1 MKKNSGFTLIELMIT
16 LAIVAILL
24 TVGVPSLTAFMQGNR
39 LISSTNE
46 LVSALH
52 VARSE
57 AIKLNVRVS
66 VCESS
71 DGANCST
78 TGNWENGWI
87 VFIDGYGATPGDLQN
102 TGSPCA
108 GMNTDCLLRIHEGFN
123 DKRLTIK
130 GIDANTTAAI
140 SSFTF
145 TSRGLPKVSAGS
157 PAGASQGG
165 VFSICSLDDVGPT
178 ASTIDSRAVT
188 LSLSGRVRAST
199 NTAVISCPP

>member
-24 TVGVPSLTAFMQGNR
+24 TVGVPSLKTFMQGNQ
-39 LISSTNE
+39 LVAATNE

-57 AIKLNVRVS
+57 AIKHNVRVS

-71 DGANCST
+71 DGANCT
-78 TGNWENGWI
+78 ATGNWENGWI
-87 VFIDGYGATPGDLQN
+87 VFIDGNGVTPGDLAN
-102 TGSPCA
+102 TGSSCSGA
-108 GMNTDCLLRIHEGFN
+108 NTDCLLRVHAGFN
-123 DKRLTIK
+123 DNRLTIK
-130 GIDANTTAAI
+130 GLDTNTNAPI

-145 TSRGLPKVSAGS
+145 TSRGLPKVSVGS

-165 VFSICSLDDVGPT
+165 VFSICSLDGTGPT
-178 ASTIDSRAVT
+178 ASTIDARAVT

-199 NTAVISCPP
+199 NTSVITCPP